1 MDLPPPPLPAAN
13 ATRPRQMALNEAAVA
28 AAAAARGWDNGI
40 GGYQTNSML
49 ETRIAGNSNGQHVTH
64 EGMKKIMKL
73 LNPFMSTRVANVDL
87 SLVRQNFLA
96 APKVNF

>member
-13 ATRPRQMALNEAAVA
+13 ATRPRQMALNEAAAV
-28 AAAAARGWDNGI
+28 AAAARGWDNGI

-49 ETRIAGNSNGQHVTH
+49 ETRIGGPGVTH
-64 EGMKKIMKL
+64 EGTKKEIMKL
-73 LNPFMSTRVANVDL
+73 LYPFMSTRVANVDL

>member
-49 ETRIAGNSNGQHVTH
+49 ETRIGGTSNGQHVTH
-64 EGMKKIMKL
+64 EGMKKNNEATLSIYVYSRGKRRSITRQAKL
-73 LNPFMSTRVANVDL
+73 FGS
-87 SLVRQNFLA
+87 S
-96 APKVNF
+96 

>member
-1 MDLPPPPLPAAN
+1 
-13 ATRPRQMALNEAAVA
+13 MALNEAAVA

-49 ETRIAGNSNGQHVTH
+49 ETRIGGTTSNGQHVTH

-73 LNPFMSTRVANVDL
+73 LYPFMSTRVANVDL

>member
-1 MDLPPPPLPAAN
+1 
-13 ATRPRQMALNEAAVA
+13 MALNEAMTAG
-28 AAAAARGWDNGI
+28 RGWDNGI

-49 ETRIAGNSNGQHVTH
+49 ETRIGNNH
-64 EGMKKIMKL
+64 EGK
-73 LNPFMSTRVANVDL
+73 NNEAFDPFMSTRVANVDL